1 MKRQLFALLGV
12 IALVGAAVGPA
23 MAAASGTAANA
34 SAANAPLAIGV
45 TQDGGVT
52 VAVTANGSGVA
63 NASVDV
69 ATVEAN
75 ATYAGTG
82 SHTTGANGTVGLPSP
97 NESVAVSLTATEGNR
112 TAETTTTL
120 VGTVDEN
127 ESFGQQ
133 VSSLVHALQAS
144 TEGGIGEAVSS
155 WVTANNPGNAPAHA
169 GGPGGPDAANAT
181 ANDSQRGP
189 PAFVQA
195 FVDASERMENGSE
208 DAPRGPPAH
217 AGGPDAN
224 ESDDEDDERADGN
237 ETADENETDDDRRG
251 PPEDAG
257 PDGDR
262 GNGNGNGQ
270 ANGNGPANAGPS
282 DDADEESTETD
293 A

>member
-1 MKRQLFALLGV
+1 MNRQLFALLGV
-12 IALVGAAVGPA
+12 IALVGVAVGPA
-23 MAAASGTAANA
+23 MAAASGTAASA

-52 VAVTANGSGVA
+52 VTVTANDSGVA

-69 ATVEAN
+69 ATVEDN

-82 SHTTGANGTVGLPSP
+82 SHTTGPNGTVGLPSP
-97 NESVAVSLTATEGNR
+97 NESVAVSITVTDRNR
-112 TAETTTTL
+112 TAETATTL
-120 VGTVDEN
+120 VPTVDEN

-144 TEGGIGEAVSS
+144 TDGGIGGTVSS

-169 GGPGGPDAANAT
+169 GGPGGPNAT

-189 PAFVQA
+189 PTFVQA
-195 FVDASERMENGSE
+195 FVDASERKGNESG
-208 DAPRGPPAH
+208 DHPRGPPAH

-224 ESDDEDDERADGN
+224 ESAEENADDGN
-237 ETADENETDDDRRG
+237 ESTDANESDDDRRG
-251 PPEDAG
+251 PPADAG

-262 GNGNGNGQ
+262 GNGAGPG
-270 ANGNGPANAGPS
+270 NGNGPANAGPS
-282 DDADEESTETD
+282 DDEATDVESAETD

>member
-1 MKRQLFALLGV
+1 MRRELFALLGV
-12 IALVGAAVGPA
+12 VALVGAAVGPA
-23 MAAASGTAANA
+23 VATADSTAASAT
-34 SAANAPLAIGV
+34 AANAPLVIGV
-45 TQDGGVT
+45 TQDVGVT
-52 VAVTANGSGVA
+52 VTVTANDSGVA

-82 SHTTGANGTVGLPSP
+82 SHTTGPNGTVGLPSP
-97 NESVAVSLTATEGNR
+97 NESVAVSITATEGNR

-144 TEGGIGEAVSS
+144 TEGGIGEAVSN

-195 FVDASERMENGSE
+195 FVDASKRMENGSE

-224 ESDDEDDERADGN
+224 ESDDEEN
-237 ETADENETDDDRRG
+237 ETADENETDDGRQG
-251 PPEDAG
+251 PPADAG

-262 GNGNGNGQ
+262 GNGNGNGNGQ

-282 DDADEESTETD
+282 DGEATDEESTETD